1 MTGRIPRW
9 GRCSVL
15 AAAALTLAGTLT
27 ACSSSSDAVGSDA
40 EQTIRFVWWGNE
52 DRAKATEKV
61 VALFEKEHPNIK
73 VQTEFSGY
81 PAYVQKLTTQIAGGN
96 APDLLQLDRPTFGE
110 YQQKRQLAE
119 LTPYVGKTLK
129 ADGIS
134 KSLLAGG
141 EAEGKQ
147 FAMPAGLTT
156 QVFVYDKD
164 LYKKAG
170 VTVPEDGWTWK
181 QFATDMAKVQAE
193 SGRAGTTDFGWAIDW
208 FESWLHQNG
217 KQLYTS
223 DRKLGFT
230 EGDLERY
237 WSMLAEMRKQKGVTA
252 AEDTTKMDGSA
263 QNSALVA
270 KQSGSEIAYDSS
282 VTSYVSTYQGKL
294 GFAPLPSD
302 SKTESG
308 MAALPPVYYGIAKT
322 SSHKDAA
329 ALLLDFILNDSEA
342 GKVLGTTR
350 GTPPNSDVA
359 TSVCASATGADKD
372 TCDFQS
378 KVKDKLSP
386 SDTWL
391 WPSGSSA
398 IKTDFQRVYDD
409 VIFGKTSA
417 SAGAEKVVKNAKQ
430 SLGQ

>member
-1 MTGRIPRW
+1 M
-9 GRCSVL
+9 L
-15 AAAALTLAGTLT
+15 AAAAFTLAGSLT
-27 ACSSSSDAVGSDA
+27 ACSTSSSDVSSDSK
-40 EQTIRFVWWGNE
+40 QTIRFVWWGNE
-52 DRAKATEKV
+52 DRAQVTEKV
-61 VALFEKEHPNIK
+61 VARFEKAHPNIK

-110 YQQKRQLAE
+110 YQQKNQLAD
-119 LTPYVGKTLK
+119 LTPYVGKDLK
-129 ADGIS
+129 TEGIS
-134 KSLLAGG
+134 DNLLAGG
-141 EAEGKQ
+141 KAAGKQ
-147 FAMPAGLTT
+147 YAMPAGLTT
-156 QVFVYDKD
+156 QLLAYDKD
-164 LYKKAG
+164 LFKKAG

-181 QFATDMAKVQAE
+181 QFASDMAKVEAK

-208 FESWLHQNG
+208 FESWLHQHG

-230 EGDLERY
+230 EKDLAQY
-237 WSMLAEMRKQKGVTA
+237 WNMLAAMRKEKGVTGA
-252 AEDTTKMDGSA
+252 QDTTKMDGSA

-270 KQSGSEIAYDSS
+270 KRSGSEIAYDSS
-282 VTSYVSTYQGKL
+282 VTSYVSTYSGTL
-294 GFAPLPSD
+294 GYAPLPSD
-302 SKTESG
+302 SKTETG

-329 ALLLDFILNDSEA
+329 ALLLNFILNDPES

-350 GTPPNSDVA
+350 GTPPNSKVA
-359 TSVCASATGADKD
+359 ASVCAKATGADKQV
-372 TCDFQS
+372 CDFQS
-378 KVKDKLSP
+378 KVSDKLSP

-398 IKTDFQRVYDD
+398 VKTDFQRVYDD
-409 VIFGKTSA
+409 VIFGKTSV
-417 SAGAEKVVKNAKQ
+417 SAGAAKVVANAKQ